1 MTTPSSSSSAPAID
15 APLPSDV
22 SSGGLSR
29 FAAYQRYPAF
39 TWPWFIRRSYVFWP
53 FAAADGVFMA
63 VWHASSMTTWADAIP
78 LGARAVTGCL
88 IIVSAGPLLAA
99 SLRYLRL
106 PRGFEI
112 LAVCLAIALGL
123 VVADAAGRWVDDYH
137 NMLMAR
143 LHGGTM
149 STPAAVQG
157 LSRALGEL
165 MGQFPHWLGLF
176 LVGGGWELLSYLS
189 EGRRLAEHQRR
200 QDLAA
205 LGRDKA
211 DADLRLAVLQ
221 AQIEPH
227 FLFNTLASVRSLV
240 RQEPDRA
247 VATIDALSQY
257 LRSTLPR
264 LRRDV
269 GVESATLGEQID
281 ICARYLDLM
290 NIRTGG
296 RIAVTLDVEGDLRDI
311 AFPPLLLISLVE
323 NAVKHGVEPRSG
335 PASITIR
342 ARLNTGDGG
351 SLDVDVEDDG
361 VGLSEGAGSGVGLAN
376 VRAQLQHRFGAR
388 ASLTVD
394 NLPVRGVRA
403 RISMPADP
411 S

>member
-1 MTTPSSSSSAPAID
+1 MTTQTPTSGAPSID
-15 APLPSDV
+15 AALPADV
-22 SSGGLSR
+22 SAGGLSQ

-39 TWPWFIRRSYVFWP
+39 TWPWFIHRGYVFWP
-53 FAAADGVFMA
+53 FAVAYGVFMA
-63 VWHASSMTTWADAIP
+63 VWHASSMATWNDAIP
-78 LGARAVTGCL
+78 LGSRTVTGCL
-88 IIVSAGPLLAA
+88 IIVSAGPLLASA
-99 SLRYLRL
+99 LRYLRL
-106 PRGFEI
+106 PRSIEI
-112 LAVCLAIALGL
+112 LAVGLCVVVGLIA
-123 VVADAAGRWVDDYH
+123 ADAAGRWMDAYH
-137 NMLMAR
+137 NLLMAR
-143 LHGGTM
+143 LHGRTM
-149 STPAAVQG
+149 STPEAVQG
-157 LSRALGEL
+157 MSRVLGRL

-176 LVGGGWELLSYLS
+176 AVGGGWEFLSYLS
-189 EGRRLAEHQRR
+189 ERQRLAEHQRR
-200 QDLAA
+200 KDLAA

-240 RQEPDRA
+240 RHEPERA

-290 NIRTGG
+290 NIRTGE
-296 RIAVTLDVEGDLRDI
+296 RITVTLDVTNDLRNL

-342 ARLNTGDGG
+342 ARLKADGAEA
-351 SLDVDVEDDG
+351 LEVDVDDDG

-388 ASLTVD
+388 ASLTVE
-394 NLPVRGVRA
+394 NLAAGGVRA
-403 RISMPADP
+403 RITLPAER